1 MDQLINKRVLLCVTG
16 GIAAYKSAELVR
28 LFKNSGSDVRVL
40 MTKSAQEFITPLTM
54 QALSGNPIH
63 SDLLDPGAEA
73 AMGHIELARWSDIIV
88 IAPFTADSIAKLAL
102 GRGDDLLSAVALST
116 DAPIFVAPAM
126 NQAMWRDGATQNNI
140 STLAEKNFIF
150 IGPDIGTQAC
160 GDTGPG
166 RMTEPSDII
175 QQVSLNFSKGLLAG
189 KKILITAGP
198 TREMIDPVRFISN
211 RSSGKMG
218 FALAEAACDEGAFVS
233 LISGPVNLPT
243 PERIF
248 RHDVETAKQMYD
260 KVNEMIDEID
270 IFIATAAVCDIKPS
284 HPSNQKIKKQQ
295 ILDANN
301 ILLEENPDIVASVKK
316 AHPNKKVIGFAAET
330 ENVLD
335 NAKLKLS
342 EKELDLIIAND
353 VSNAE
358 IGFDSDDNEVH
369 LISEKNSR
377 KINKS
382 TKEKVSREIIKYIS
396 DNLK

>member
-1 MDQLINKRVLLCVTG
+1 MELEAAKMIGAGLAAIALAGAGV
-16 GIAAYKSAELVR
+16 GIGIIFGNY
-28 LFKNSGSDVRVL
+28 
-40 MTKSAQEFITPLTM
+40 
-54 QALSGNPIH
+54 LSGAMRNP
-63 SDLLDPGAEA
+63 SAAQKQFPNLL
-73 AMGHIELARWSDIIV
+73 L
-88 IAPFTADSIAKLAL
+88 
-102 GRGDDLLSAVALST
+102 
-116 DAPIFVAPAM
+116 
-126 NQAMWRDGATQNNI
+126 
-140 STLAEKNFIF
+140 
-150 IGPDIGTQAC
+150 
-160 GDTGPG
+160 
-166 RMTEPSDII
+166 
-175 QQVSLNFSKGLLAG
+175 
-189 KKILITAGP
+189 
-198 TREMIDPVRFISN
+198 
-211 RSSGKMG
+211 G

>member
-1 MDQLINKRVLLCVTG
+1 MVQKIYIDVKGLNPAPQGSKVYLGKGRMIEPTEIVSYLINHFQSKLP
-16 GIAAYKSAELVR
+16 LV
-28 LFKNSGSDVRVL
+28 
-40 MTKSAQEFITPLTM
+40 
-54 QALSGNPIH
+54 
-63 SDLLDPGAEA
+63 
-73 AMGHIELARWSDIIV
+73 
-88 IAPFTADSIAKLAL
+88 
-102 GRGDDLLSAVALST
+102 
-116 DAPIFVAPAM
+116 
-126 NQAMWRDGATQNNI
+126 
-140 STLAEKNFIF
+140 
-150 IGPDIGTQAC
+150 
-160 GDTGPG
+160 
-166 RMTEPSDII
+166 
-175 QQVSLNFSKGLLAG
+175 G
-189 KKILITAGP
+189 KKVLITSGP
-198 TREMIDPVRFISN
+198 TYEQIDPVRFIGN
-211 RSSGKMG
+211 HSSSKMG

>member
-1 MDQLINKRVLLCVTG
+1 
-16 GIAAYKSAELVR
+16 
-28 LFKNSGSDVRVL
+28 
-40 MTKSAQEFITPLTM
+40 
-54 QALSGNPIH
+54 
-63 SDLLDPGAEA
+63 
-73 AMGHIELARWSDIIV
+73 
-88 IAPFTADSIAKLAL
+88 
-102 GRGDDLLSAVALST
+102 
-116 DAPIFVAPAM
+116 
-126 NQAMWRDGATQNNI
+126 
-140 STLAEKNFIF
+140 
-150 IGPDIGTQAC
+150 
-160 GDTGPG
+160 
-166 RMTEPSDII
+166 
-175 QQVSLNFSKGLLAG
+175 
-189 KKILITAGP
+189 
-198 TREMIDPVRFISN
+198 
-211 RSSGKMG
+211 MG